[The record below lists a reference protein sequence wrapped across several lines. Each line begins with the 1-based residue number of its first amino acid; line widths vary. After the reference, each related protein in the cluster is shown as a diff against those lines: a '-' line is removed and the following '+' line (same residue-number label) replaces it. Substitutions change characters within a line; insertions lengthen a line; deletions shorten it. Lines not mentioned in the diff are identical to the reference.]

1 MKKNKFLVPSN
12 RNWKK
17 LLLTMK
23 LCLLFLLIS
32 ATSLMASSGYSQN
45 TTLSIHLKNATLRD
59 LIREVER
66 QSEFIFVFYDEVVD
80 LDRQVDVQVDNQ
92 TVDKILDK
100 IFKSS
105 ELTYRIFDRQI
116 GIGKRDPVTGII
128 ELPKPLEELM
138 VADKKLTGL
147 VKDTKGEPIPGAT
160 VIVKGTTTGTVTDAD
175 GNFVLHV
182 PPDARILS
190 VSFVG
195 FKTQE
200 ILIGNRITF
209 TVSLEE
215 MIVGLEEIV
224 AVGYGTQ
231 KKATITGAISSIKN
245 AELLQSPQANISNAL
260 AGRLSGILS
269 VQRSGE
275 PGSDQSTIRIRGIGT
290 FTGVQDPLIM
300 VDGIETDNYNN
311 IDPNEIENIAILKDA
326 SATAVYGVRGA
337 NGVILI
343 TTRRGSEGRPVVSYS
358 VQQAFSRLTEMQHSM
373 NAYDYANSF
382 NLARKND
389 SYVTGGYTPAYS
401 DEAIAKYK
409 SHEDPV
415 FYPDVDW
422 FPYMFDKTAGQIQH
436 NLNISGGTDKV
447 RCFVSLGYFNQE
459 GVINHTDL
467 VKDFDAQIIYKR
479 YNIRTNF
486 DFDITKRLTSSISFS
501 SQIENRSGSAVGAPM
516 IFMSCW
522 ASNPVDHPLL
532 EDTGGKFVNLDGA
545 LSSAS
550 ANPIGYL
557 FQNGYQKDY
566 RNYLNSSIR
575 FNYDLDF
582 VTKGLS
588 ARLAASYN
596 NYNNQYIRYSKT
608 FVTYRAIRLEDQT
621 IVYIPQRDPNPFGF
635 NETFD
640 KNRKVYLEAGF
651 DYARKF
657 GDHNLGGLLLYNQS
671 KRHDPD
677 LAYLVPNGYQGI
689 VGRVTYDYKTR
700 YLAEVNIGYNGTE
713 NFAPGKRFG
722 FFPAYSLGWVASDE
736 PFFPK
741 NDYLTYL
748 KIRGSYGVVGNDKIG
763 GDRFLYRPTSYSYFK
778 DNATGSTN
786 FYHFGEDGS
795 NLQGYQGSLE
805 GALGNPDLT
814 WERAKK
820 FNIGAEV
827 IFLKDR
833 LKVAFDWFDENRDN
847 ILATKS
853 TVPWIVAAT
862 FPAYNMGKMSNSG
875 HEIEVYY
882 NDNIGNFN
890 YWIKGNYTFAHNVVE
905 YKDEI
910 AHTYPYQ
917 YQTGHRYGQLFGKLA
932 DGFFNT
938 WEEVNDPNR
947 PVYGYVN
954 NRIQPGDIRYIDV
967 NGDGRINGDD
977 SVPVGYSNF
986 PEKIFGVSFGGSF
999 KGFDFSVLFQGAG
1012 NVSVDYLNST
1022 VTVPFSGGR
1031 NAYDFL
1037 IESWSQER
1045 YEKGLPI
1052 RFPRFTENGSTTS
1065 PNLYTS
1071 FWIADASYL
1080 RLKNA
1085 EIGYTF
1091 PTSFLK
1097 KYGVSYLRLYANG
1110 NNLLTWD
1117 SLLPGL
1123 DPESAAAI
1131 TWSENPYPVAR
1142 TINLGLNIKF

>member
-1 MKKNKFLVPSN
+1 MKKNKFLVPLN

-32 ATSLMASSGYSQN
+32 ATSLLGSSGYSQN

-138 VADKKLTGL
+138 VADKRLTGL

-182 PPDARILS
+182 PSDARILS

-215 MIVGLEEIV
+215 MIVGLEEVV

-231 KKATITGAISSIKN
+231 KKATITGAISSMKN
-245 AELLQSPQANISNAL
+245 TELLQSPQANISNAL
-260 AGRLSGILS
+260 AGRLSGILA

-275 PGSDQSTIRIRGIGT
+275 PGADQSTIRIRGIGT

-311 IDPNEIENIAILKDA
+311 IDPNEIENIVILKDA

-343 TTRRGSEGRPVVSYS
+343 TTRRGAEGRPQVSYS

-373 NAYDYANSF
+373 NAYDYANNY
-382 NLARKND
+382 NLARRND
-389 SYVTGGYTPAYS
+389 SYITGGYAPVYS
-401 DEAIAKYK
+401 EEALAKYQ
-409 SHEDPV
+409 SHEDPI

-422 FPYMFDKTAGQIQH
+422 FPYMFDKTSGQVQH
-436 NLNISGGTDKV
+436 NLNISGGTDKA
-447 RCFVSLGYFNQE
+447 RYFVSLGYFNQE
-459 GVINHTDL
+459 GVINHTDQA
-467 VKDFDAQIIYKR
+467 KDFDAQIIYKR

-486 DFDITKRLTSSISFS
+486 DFNITKRLTSTINLS
-501 SQIENRSGSAVGAPM
+501 SQIENRSGPGAGAAY
-516 IFMSCW
+516 IFMTCW
-522 ASNPVDHPLL
+522 GTNPVNHPLL
-532 EDTGGKFVNLDGA
+532 SDTGGKFVTLGSVGNVV
-545 LSSAS
+545 
-550 ANPIGYL
+550 NPLWDLISHGL
-557 FQNGYQKDY
+557 VKDY
-566 RNYLNSSIR
+566 KNYLNSSVR
-575 FNYDLDF
+575 FNYDLGF
-582 VTKGLS
+582 LTKGLS
-588 ARLAASYN
+588 ARLVASYN
-596 NYNNQYIRYSKT
+596 NYNNQFIQYTKRTVSYMA
-608 FVTYRAIRLEDQT
+608 VRLEDQSV
-621 IVYIPQRDPNPFGF
+621 IYIPRADPSPFSF
-635 NETFD
+635 SETFD

-722 FFPAYSLGWVASDE
+722 FFPAYSLGWVTSEE
-736 PFFPK
+736 PFFPE

-763 GDRFLYRPTSYSYFK
+763 GDRFLYRPTSYSYT
-778 DNATGSTN
+778 NN
-786 FYHFGEDGS
+786 FYYFGEDGS

-820 FNIGAEV
+820 FNIGAEM
-827 IFLKDR
+827 IFLKDK
-833 LKVAFDWFDENRDN
+833 LKVAFDWFNENRDN

-862 FPAYNMGKMSNSG
+862 LPAYNLGKMSNRG

-882 NDNIGNFN
+882 NNNIGNFN
-890 YWIKGNYTFAHNVVE
+890 YWLKGNYTYAHNVVE
-905 YKDEI
+905 YKDEVTR
-910 AHTYPYQ
+910 TYPYQ
-917 YQTGHRYGQLFGKLA
+917 YETGHRYGQLFSKLA

-947 PVYGYVN
+947 PVYNYVSN
-954 NRIQPGDIRYIDV
+954 KIQPGDIRYIDV
-967 NGDGRINGDD
+967 NADGKINSDD
-977 SVPVGYSNF
+977 AVPVGYSNF
-986 PEKIFGVSFGGSF
+986 PEKVYGLSLGGSF

-1012 NVSVDYLNST
+1012 NVSVEYSLSIT
-1022 VTVPFSGGR
+1022 APFTSGR

-1037 IESWSQER
+1037 VESWSQER

-1052 RFPRFTENGSTTS
+1052 RFPRLTENGSTTS
-1065 PNLYTS
+1065 PNYYSS
-1071 FWIADASYL
+1071 FWIEDASYL

-1085 EIGYTF
+1085 EIGYTV
-1091 PTSFLK
+1091 PPGLLK
-1097 KYGVSYLRLYANG
+1097 KYGVSYLRLYING
-1110 NNLLTWD
+1110 SNLLTWD

-1123 DPESAAAI
+1123 DPESVAAV
-1131 TWSENPYPVAR
+1131 TTSSHPYPVAR
-1142 TINLGLNIKF
+1142 TINLGLNVKF